1 MESCCQTISTPQPKS
16 VLPRID
22 IGAIARS
29 VATKSVSA
37 DIPGQLLF
45 LSGQYLL
52 VTRENEAI
60 TYKFLSPT
68 AVTAA
73 FSQEPIDSDW
83 LSSNTVRWGHSR
95 KGEWTVQFY
104 PPAHYHLL
112 LANFEP
118 LEIASPMPAFVFLGC
133 GTDYW
138 VWAVTGK
145 QFDPGCQLYHAP
157 LPNVMAS
164 GAICFGNNSPPL
176 SSNQG
181 IVQAWDL
188 FWSSPFNQDAVGSKS
203 KSHPQN
209 VLSLLC
215 SLHSRKLKRYP
226 TNDLVGFSNQSVDT
240 VIKQITQ

>member
-1 MESCCQTISTPQPKS
+1 M
-16 VLPRID
+16 
-22 IGAIARS
+22 
-29 VATKSVSA
+29 
-37 DIPGQLLF
+37 
-45 LSGQYLL
+45 L
-52 VTRENEAI
+52 VTRENFAT

-73 FSQEPIDSDW
+73 FSQEPIDSGW

-95 KGEWTVQFY
+95 KGEWIVQFY

-118 LEIASPMPAFVFLGC
+118 KAIASPMPAFVLLGC

-145 QFDPGCQLYHAP
+145 QFDPGCLLYHAP

-203 KSHPQN
+203 KSQRQN
-209 VLSLLC
+209 VLRRLY
-215 SLHSRKLKRYP
+215 SLHNRKSKKYP
-226 TNDLVGFSNQSVDT
+226 TDDLVPFNNQSMGS
-240 VIKQITQ
+240 VIERIIR